1 MSAEVENQKA
11 DVGDRKPE
19 GRNREDE
26 RAEERRLVLKA
37 SAELAKKAMTETV
50 ALAGKIGAG
59 AKLLWSKIHVD
70 RSPEAMLASLHGSLD
85 ENAARRAKAA
95 GEMEALHGQ
104 IAGKKKAYEGASP
117 VRQRML
123 KTELQTLMTHY
134 KSLEREFMLLAENEQ
149 NILTVKG
156 RFMEL
161 IAHGLRGKLN
171 EDMIDRLADDIED
184 KTEDAESVQDAMGDL
199 DKAGR
204 RKDRDGGDFD
214 AELAGF
220 GEAAEEAVSG
230 QPSAVGDSE
239 AEAGE
244 REPQVARHESK
255 PAAERITEAE

>member
-220 GEAAEEAVSG
+220 GEAAE
-230 QPSAVGDSE
+230 
-239 AEAGE
+239 
-244 REPQVARHESK
+244 
-255 PAAERITEAE
+255 

>member
-1 MSAEVENQKA
+1 MSTEI
-11 DVGDRKPE
+11 G
-19 GRNREDE
+19 GRDAE

-37 SAELAKKAMTETV
+37 SAELARNAMTETV

-70 RSPEAMLASLHGSLD
+70 RSPEAMLATLHGSLD
-85 ENAARRAKAA
+85 ENAARRGKVSE
-95 GEMEALHGQ
+95 EMEALHSQ
-104 IAGKKKAYEGASP
+104 IAAKKKAYESASP

-134 KSLEREFMLLAENEQ
+134 KGLEREFMLLAENEQ

-171 EDMIDRLADDIED
+171 EDMIDRLAGDIED
-184 KTEDAESVQDAMGDL
+184 KTDDAESVQDAVGDL

-204 RKDRDGGDFD
+204 RKDRDTGDFD
-214 AELAGF
+214 SELAGF
-220 GEAAEEAVSG
+220 GEPEELGVRNEELGIEEAESG
-230 QPSAVGDSE
+230 GILRKPHVDNRESDRSPERVKESE
-239 AEAGE
+239 
-244 REPQVARHESK
+244 
-255 PAAERITEAE
+255 

>member
-1 MSAEVENQKA
+1 MSAEIGGQRSESGDRKA
-11 DVGDRKPE
+11 AVGDRE
-19 GRNREDE
+19 AE

-59 AKLLWSKIHVD
+59 AKMLWSKIHVD

-85 ENAARRAKAA
+85 ENAVRRENVSK
-95 GEMEALHGQ
+95 EMEALYTQ
-104 IAGKKKAYEGASP
+104 IAAKKKIYGNASP

-161 IAHGLRGKLN
+161 IAHGLRGKLS
-171 EDMIDRLADDIED
+171 EDMIDRLTDDIED
-184 KTEDAESVQDAMGDL
+184 KTDEAESIQDAMGDL

-204 RKDRDGGDFD
+204 RKDRDAGDFD

-220 GEAAEEAVSG
+220 GEEALGVEETEVG
-230 QPSAVGDSE
+230 NRQSAIGSS
-239 AEAGE
+239 
-244 REPQVARHESK
+244 EPQVERRESD
-255 PAAERITEAE
+255 PSSERVKEAE